1 MLIIAEISSQPTPSS
16 RMPGMPDPVTEERLR
31 TSIQAAAANIAG
43 MRHQGPPHEQSQFSI
58 LGQPGTSATVSTLHT
73 SPIGGIHDDQPPS
86 LSNFQSP
93 NLANYQAS
101 NLTNYQAPNLTNYQ
115 APSAPT
121 PTVYIM
127 YCDKCSWHSIPTTD
141 GAAYGGAVLD
151 LQNHEKKAHPE
162 VKESADFA
170 SNFRDSEDFKL
181 ATSLRDVEAC
191 KDDGVNNFCPVR
203 FWRGPM
209 SWKNSQLALPVS
221 QTPVCGVGDFEPFG
235 LEVSNRKLVK
245 DIHYLGCKSLKLSD
259 FSDVNLR
266 MVPSQQDTFVGLEKG
281 NSGRIYTKKMLK
293 EISSV
298 KESIKAVANY
308 AELMRMIHPLY
319 SGPQILFKVRPLFMV
334 ALLYEPPLPVTN
346 VLARISCFSS
356 LQTLCE
362 RVYVFCL

>member
-1 MLIIAEISSQPTPSS
+1 
-16 RMPGMPDPVTEERLR
+16 
-31 TSIQAAAANIAG
+31 
-43 MRHQGPPHEQSQFSI
+43 
-58 LGQPGTSATVSTLHT
+58 
-73 SPIGGIHDDQPPS
+73 
-86 LSNFQSP
+86 
-93 NLANYQAS
+93 
-101 NLTNYQAPNLTNYQ
+101 
-115 APSAPT
+115 
-121 PTVYIM
+121 
-127 YCDKCSWHSIPTTD
+127 
-141 GAAYGGAVLD
+141 
-151 LQNHEKKAHPE
+151 
-162 VKESADFA
+162 
-170 SNFRDSEDFKL
+170 
-181 ATSLRDVEAC
+181 
-191 KDDGVNNFCPVR
+191 
-203 FWRGPM
+203 M

-362 RVYVFCL
+362 RVYFCL